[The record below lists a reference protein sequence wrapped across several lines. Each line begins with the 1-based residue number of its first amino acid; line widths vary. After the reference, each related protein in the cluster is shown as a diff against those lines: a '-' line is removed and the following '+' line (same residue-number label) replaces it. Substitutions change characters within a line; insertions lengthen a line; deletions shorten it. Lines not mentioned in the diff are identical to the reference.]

1 VSVADF
7 QGALNQLMDYSS
19 NLITNELRAALRDV
33 RTKWQPKKRT
43 ARARG

>member
-1 VSVADF
+1 MIVVELERRMERF
-7 QGALNQLMDYSS
+7 GINS